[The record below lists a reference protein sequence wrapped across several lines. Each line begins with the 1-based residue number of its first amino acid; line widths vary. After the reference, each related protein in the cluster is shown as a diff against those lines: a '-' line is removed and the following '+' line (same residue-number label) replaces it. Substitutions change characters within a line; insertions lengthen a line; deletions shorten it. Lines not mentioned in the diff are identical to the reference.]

1 MVFAVWPATLTL
13 VELYLT
19 VIGIPFYS
27 IRAAYS
33 QPQRQNAI
41 LKFNDP
47 SDPVKIL
54 LCSSRSAA
62 TSFNAQRSCADMI
75 ILEIPWNLSTVDQM
89 VGRLWRV
96 GQDKEV
102 KVHILVVDFTYNQV
116 IQARATRKVI
126 AQLASQAEASDRKA
140 EGNAAPVGPTIK
152 DEMTN
157 RCISYYMRIY
167 GFRSPRHEWNNH
179 LDLSAKDNL
188 LTEKGFCTTG
198 KPCLKLIAI
207 YLECQRSFI
216 ILYAC
221 R

>member
-1 MVFAVWPATLTL
+1 MKRPDGGYLVYHKFTRSRPGLPPYSTRIERALQISSSSVKLQDLSGLIEQICYENGRKVMVFAVWPATLTL

-102 KVHILVVDFTYNQV
+102 KVHILVVDFTYDQV

-140 EGNAAPVGPTIK
+140 EGNAAPVGSPT
-152 DEMTN
+152 TT
-157 RCISYYMRIY
+157 SQVA
-167 GFRSPRHEWNNH
+167 PR
-179 LDLSAKDNL
+179 A
-188 LTEKGFCTTG
+188 
-198 KPCLKLIAI
+198 
-207 YLECQRSFI
+207 
-216 ILYAC
+216 
-221 R
+221 